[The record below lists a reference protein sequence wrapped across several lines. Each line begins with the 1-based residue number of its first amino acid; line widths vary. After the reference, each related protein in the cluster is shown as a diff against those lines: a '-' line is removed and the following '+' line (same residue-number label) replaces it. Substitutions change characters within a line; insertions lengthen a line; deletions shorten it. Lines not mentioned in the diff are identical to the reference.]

1 MWDAN
6 KDLKIYWDTFKK
18 EMEES
23 EMALVGNKIEQIVTD
38 EVHDKV
44 FANARGGGKT
54 WATEQFMTKQLSV
67 DDIIAKW
74 GNDKPYK
81 KVIYNPPATIVI
93 WNDDTKTIV
102 KTTDGEKFD
111 PERGFLQAYYEKHN
125 GITKTQ
131 GNKILHE
138 LREQY
143 EKGLEK

>member
-1 MWDAN
+1 MNDDKADA
-6 KDLKIYWDTFKK
+6 LRY
-18 EMEES
+18 
-23 EMALVGNKIEQIVTD
+23 ALEGNKIEQIVTD
-38 EVHDKV
+38 ELHNKV
-44 FANARGGGKT
+44 FSNARGGGKT
-54 WATEQFMTKQLSV
+54 WAT
-67 DDIIAKW
+67 AKW
-74 GNDKPYK
+74 CKSIEARWKTKPYK
-81 KVIYNPPATIVI
+81 KVIYNPPATVVI

>member
-1 MWDAN
+1 MNYDRADALRYVLEGTSTRPSN
-6 KDLKIYWDTFKK
+6 SSTNNYVITKGRI
-18 EMEES
+18 
-23 EMALVGNKIEQIVTD
+23 
-38 EVHDKV
+38 
-44 FANARGGGKT
+44 GGKT
-54 WATEQFMTKQLSV
+54 LLTTKWLEDAVMLEAQKEFNEWCKKTQG
-67 DDIIAKW
+67 KW
-74 GNDKPYK
+74 IVKPYK
-81 KVIYNPPATIVI
+81 KVIYNPPATVVI

>member
-1 MWDAN
+1 MNDDKADA
-6 KDLKIYWDTFKK
+6 LRY
-18 EMEES
+18 
-23 EMALVGNKIEQIVTD
+23 ALEGNKIEQIVTD
-38 EVHDKV
+38 ELHNKV
-44 FANARGGGKT
+44 FSNARGGGKT
-54 WATEQFMTKQLSV
+54 WAT
-67 DDIIAKW
+67 AKW
-74 GNDKPYK
+74 WENAIRIDVQNKFNKWCKSIEARWKTKPYK
-81 KVIYNPPATIVI
+81 KVIYNPPATVVI
-93 WNDDTKTIV
+93 WNDNTKTIV